1 MCVSYLSV
9 LRREGPVAIIVV
21 LSALVCPVA
30 TAAAL
35 DLDAPFEQWLRYA
48 KNEEN
53 APDLP
58 FTLTVSSPK
67 TTLLPNEPLVLDWR
81 LSYAGS
87 ESIRINKPEVMV
99 HITEP
104 GGSGY
109 NLREMTHF
117 MTSQPPPVQVDPG
130 YLHASGMLMQT
141 AARRGVPPVVVP
153 FSRPGVYEVRCAF
166 GPIVTDPDRAK
177 GSRRGKLIRSNVL
190 TVTVVSAK
198 GRDADASAL
207 YRTVQLG
214 TYSPKEATREE
225 AAAAA
230 ERLATEFGDTVFGLY
245 ERLPRIAV
253 AGRWG
258 VHAAGYADTRAV
270 EHTRAQAQQSRVE
283 MLEAFVRDA
292 EAADFPLLDSA
303 MQQLA
308 GAYLSAHMEAEA
320 QEICDTMRKRFP
332 DSHHTEYVERLL
344 RGDEEP
350 PVP

>member
-1 MCVSYLSV
+1 MSDESRVRYAGL
-9 LRREGPVAIIVV
+9 VASIVV

-30 TAAAL
+30 AAAGL

-48 KNEEN
+48 KDEEN

-58 FTLTVSSPK
+58 FTLTISSPK

-81 LSYAGS
+81 LSYTGS
-87 ESIRINKPEVMV
+87 ESIWIRKPEVMV

-104 GGSGY
+104 GGTGY
-109 NLREMTHF
+109 NLRETTHF
-117 MTSQPPPVQVDPG
+117 MTSQPPPVQVEPG
-130 YLHASGMLMQT
+130 YVHASGMLLQT

-166 GPIVTDPDRAK
+166 GPLVTDPDRAT
-177 GSRRGKLIRSNVL
+177 GSRRGKLVRSNVL
-190 TVTVVSAK
+190 TVTVNPAK
-198 GRDADASAL
+198 GRDAEAGAL
-207 YRTVQLG
+207 YRTVLLG
-214 TYSPKEATREE
+214 TYSPKEAAREE

-258 VHAAGYADTRAV
+258 VHAAGYADTRDV

-283 MLEAFVRDA
+283 MFEAFVRDA

-308 GAYLSAHMEAEA
+308 QAYLSAHMEAEA
-320 QEICDTMRKRFP
+320 QEICETMRKRFP
-332 DSHHTEYVERLL
+332 DSRHTEHVERLL
-344 RGDEEP
+344 RGEEDP

>member
-1 MCVSYLSV
+1 MSDESRVRCGGL
-9 LRREGPVAIIVV
+9 VAAIVV
-21 LSALVCPVA
+21 FSALVCPVA
-30 TAAAL
+30 TAAL

-48 KNEEN
+48 KDEEN

-67 TTLLPNEPLVLDWR
+67 TTFLVNEPLILDWR
-81 LSYAGS
+81 LSYTGS
-87 ESIRINKPEVMV
+87 DSIWISKPEVMV

-104 GGSGY
+104 NGTGY
-109 NLREMTHF
+109 NVLPMAFHLTER
-117 MTSQPPPVQVDPG
+117 PPVRVEPG
-130 YLHASGMLMQT
+130 YVHASGVLMET

-166 GPIVTDPDRAK
+166 GPLLTNPDDWTDVRQ
-177 GSRRGKLIRSNVL
+177 GKLIRSNVV
-190 TVTVVSAK
+190 TVTVEPAK
-198 GRDADASAL
+198 GRDAEAGAL
-207 YRTVQLG
+207 FRTMQLG
-214 TYSPKEATREE
+214 PYEVGGVTREG

-230 ERLATEFGDTVFGLY
+230 ERLATGFGDTVFGLY

-258 VHAAGYADTRAV
+258 VHAAGYADTRDV